1 MAADNR
7 SVKEAREDAER
18 RKRAKISGPARKAAK
33 AEKSKKEP
41 EMAGDHR
48 SVKGLEA
55 AIKKEM
61 KKIREARRALAK
73 LKKDTA
79 EPKKRSSSR
88 SAPIAGLRKKK
99 RVEEQDEGINIYS
112 KLKRWPRMGEDV
124 ETGERIPDWDP
135 RGWYPWEQ
143 LSGKIDRGREKVD
156 KYNAALRQI
165 RRSAKRSGGR
175 MVWTPSKKAEADV
188 RGKK

>member
-61 KKIREARRALAK
+61 KTIRRRAVPLTEWEQKDATPKEKMMIEKYGLGLTSLLRKDIEARKNPSPTTRLAYLKTTPEAKDTQEEGYRKYEARRK
-73 LKKDTA
+73 L
-79 EPKKRSSSR
+79 E
-88 SAPIAGLRKKK
+88 
-99 RVEEQDEGINIYS
+99 
-112 KLKRWPRMGEDV
+112 
-124 ETGERIPDWDP
+124 
-135 RGWYPWEQ
+135 
-143 LSGKIDRGREKVD
+143 D
-156 KYNAALRQI
+156 KYPDYKWNRP
-165 RRSAKRSGGR
+165 GHGR
-175 MVWTPSKKAEADV
+175 
-188 RGKK
+188 